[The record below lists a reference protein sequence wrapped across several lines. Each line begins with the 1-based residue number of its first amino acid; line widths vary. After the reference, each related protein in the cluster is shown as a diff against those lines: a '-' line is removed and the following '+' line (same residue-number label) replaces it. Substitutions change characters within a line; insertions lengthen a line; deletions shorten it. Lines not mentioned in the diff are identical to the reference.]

1 MKKLYFIT
9 FILLVFS
16 TIIFSSNYINHDLKV
31 KILNPENG
39 YMEVIDK
46 ISFPDKYL
54 NRDIHF
60 LLNKN
65 LKIYGSNITLKT
77 IKGELKSEFFGINTA
92 EFKINEKVGVNH
104 YVFKLK
110 NKEII
115 IKYKGLIVNSFNKS
129 EEYQRGFSENLGII
143 SKKGIYLAGATFWV
157 PWFNENL
164 VTFKI
169 TYELPKLWDAVS
181 QGKYNELKNN
191 NKLIRSWESKYPM
204 DEIYFIGARFYKFKK
219 RIGEVNILAYLRSN
233 DKNLATK
240 YLETTE
246 QYLKM
251 YNKLIAPYPYSKFA
265 LIENFWETGYGMP
278 SFTLLGPKVIRF
290 PFILHSSYPHELLH
304 NWWGN
309 SVFVNYQ
316 KGNWCEGS
324 TVYMADHLI
333 KEQRGE
339 GYLYRRDTLK
349 AYTDNVNSEN
359 EFPLKKFR
367 ARYNA
372 SSSAIGYGKSMML
385 FHQLRVIFGDKLFKK
400 SMRDFYINNKFR
412 KVGFEEIR
420 KSFEK
425 ITKKDLSWF
434 FYQWV
439 ELKGAPIL
447 RLKDVKL
454 IEDNK
459 RYKLSFYINQESNYV
474 YKLYIPIFV
483 YFSENKLPERMLVIL
498 DKKAKNF
505 SFVFNKKPLRLAVDE
520 NFDVFRRLDNS
531 EVPIT
536 LSTLFGKKRFIVVIP
551 NNSNDKALYEKLY
564 NKLIKMR
571 KQKIDIKYDNELK
584 ELPKNLS
591 ILLLGKD
598 NKFFDKIKSDLKDN
612 NFKIN
617 RNGLKYKN
625 KSYDFSNNSVFFV
638 IKNKDNQ
645 KNPIGFLSINNKVIM
660 DSILNKVFHY
670 GKYSYIS
677 FDKSA
682 NNNLKGIWKVKNS
695 PLIFNFT
702 NKNLNFK
709 RYIRKPLAQTGSGFS
724 IKRMIEH
731 VKYLSSKELKGRE
744 LGSKELDIAS
754 KYIETKFKDYGLKP
768 GGDNGYFQEW
778 VQDVGRGKG
787 KVRIRNVIG
796 YIEGSNNE
804 FKNESIV
811 VCAHYD
817 HLGLG
822 WPDVREG
829 NKGKIH
835 PGADDNASGIS
846 VMLELSRYFSKN
858 FNPERRII
866 FIAFSGEEAGLLGSK
881 YFVKN
886 YKKFNVKRIIAAIN
900 LDTVG
905 RLFNKKPMI
914 LGSNSAKEW
923 KFIFMGIGF
932 TTGIKSDLV
941 MQELDSSDQKSFI
954 NASIPAIQIFSGPH
968 LDYHRPT
975 DTIDKLDF
983 KGMEKIALIAKEA
996 IIYLSSRKNPLKF
1009 TGKTITKKEI
1019 NKKIMKKKGIKLGI
1033 MPDFSYNGKGVRI
1046 GMVIKNGLAYKNHLL
1061 KGDVII
1067 EINGKSIN
1075 NLKEYTITMRN
1086 IKGREL
1092 RIKYLRNN
1100 KENILKLLIN

>member
-1 MKKLYFIT
+1 
-9 FILLVFS
+9 
-16 TIIFSSNYINHDLKV
+16 
-31 KILNPENG
+31 
-39 YMEVIDK
+39 
-46 ISFPDKYL
+46 
-54 NRDIHF
+54 
-60 LLNKN
+60 
-65 LKIYGSNITLKT
+65 
-77 IKGELKSEFFGINTA
+77 
-92 EFKINEKVGVNH
+92 
-104 YVFKLK
+104 
-110 NKEII
+110 
-115 IKYKGLIVNSFNKS
+115 
-129 EEYQRGFSENLGII
+129 
-143 SKKGIYLAGATFWV
+143 
-157 PWFNENL
+157 
-164 VTFKI
+164 
-169 TYELPKLWDAVS
+169 
-181 QGKYNELKNN
+181 
-191 NKLIRSWESKYPM
+191 M

-219 RIGEVNILAYLRSN
+219 RIDNVDVLAYLRSN

-240 YLETTE
+240 YIETTE

-251 YNKLIAPYPYSKFA
+251 YNELIAPYPYSKFA

-309 SVFVNYQ
+309 SVFVNY
-316 KGNWCEGS
+316 KEGNWCEGS

-349 AYTDNVNSEN
+349 AYTDSVNKEN
-359 EFPLKKFR
+359 EFPLRKFR

-372 SSSAIGYGKSMML
+372 SSSAIGYGKSMMI
-385 FHQLRVIFGDKLFKK
+385 FHQLRVMFGDKLFIK

-412 KVGFEEIR
+412 KVSFKEIR

-425 ITKKDLSWF
+425 TTKKDLSWF

-454 IEDNK
+454 KMNNK
-459 RYKLSFYINQESNYV
+459 KYELSFFINQESDYN
-474 YKLYIPIFV
+474 YKLYVPIFV
-483 YFSENKLPERMLVIL
+483 YFAENILPNRKLIIL
-498 DKKAKNF
+498 DKKSKRF
-505 SFVFNKKPLRLAVDE
+505 SFIFNKKPLRLAVDE

-536 LSTLFGKKRFIVVIP
+536 LSTLFGKKRFLVIIP
-551 NNSNDKALYEKLY
+551 SNSNDKELYEKLY

-571 KQKIDIKYDNELK
+571 KQNIELKYDNDLK

-591 ILLLGKD
+591 VLLLGKD
-598 NKFFDKIKSDLKDN
+598 NKFIYKFKSISGNEDIRIDK
-612 NFKIN
+612 
-617 RNGLKYKN
+617 NGLQYKN
-625 KSYDFSNNSVFFV
+625 KSFDFSKNSIFLV
-638 IKNKDNQ
+638 IKNKNNQ
-645 KNPIGFLSINNKVIM
+645 KNAIGFLSIANKMIM
-660 DSILNKVFHY
+660 DSLLSKVFHY

-677 FDKSA
+677 FDKTA
-682 NNNLKGIWKVKNS
+682 NNNLKGIWRVKNS
-695 PLIFNFT
+695 PLIYDFT
-702 NKNLNFK
+702 NNNYNFK
-709 RYIRKPLAQTGSGFS
+709 RYVRKPLAQTGSGFS
-724 IKRMIEH
+724 VKRMINH
-731 VKYLSSKELKGRE
+731 VKFLASEELKGRE

-754 KYIETKFKDYGLKP
+754 RYIESKFKDYGLEP
-768 GGDNGYFQEW
+768 GGDKGYFQEW
-778 VQDVGRGKG
+778 IQDVGRGRG
-787 KVRIRNVIG
+787 KLKIRNVIG
-796 YIEGSNNE
+796 YVEGSNNE
-804 FKNESIV
+804 FKKESLV

-846 VMLELSRYFSKN
+846 VMLELTRYFSKN

-866 FIAFSGEEAGLLGSK
+866 FIAFSGEEAGLLGSR
-881 YFVKN
+881 YFVNN
-886 YKKFNVKRIIAAIN
+886 YKKFDVKKIIAAIN

-975 DTIDKLDF
+975 DTVDKLDF
-983 KGMEKIALIAKEA
+983 NGMEKIAIIAKEA
-996 IIYLSSRKNPLKF
+996 IIYLSSRKDGLTF
-1009 TGKTITKKEI
+1009 TGIKSSEKEM
-1019 NKKIMKKKGIKLGI
+1019 NKEKVKRKGIKLGI
-1033 MPDFSYNGKGVRI
+1033 MPDFSYNGKGVRV
-1046 GMVIKNGLAYKNHLL
+1046 GMVIKGGLADKNHLL
-1061 KGDVII
+1061 KGDVIT
-1067 EINGKSIN
+1067 EINGEPVN
-1075 NLKEYTITMRN
+1075 NLKEYTIKMRTIN
-1086 IKGREL
+1086 GKEL
-1092 RIKYLRNN
+1092 RIRFLRNN
-1100 KENILKLLIN
+1100 MENILLINLNKH